1 MGRLPTVLAGKPLP
15 DESAVAAIVQR
26 LQALGKQGRAALCK
40 IGRAQVGRCGLKRVK
55 ERTRQRRKNGGPA
68 QQAEQAVDERILGVV
83 NGRLIGVPM
92 CAQGPFHR
100 RGRAGVGQGQLQRGR
115 QGAGAARGLGCGRGS
130 TAWLRCGTLQA
141 RQHARQ
147 ALGFFLAFGRGQR
160 QQGQCQRVGMA
171 AHALVHADAP
181 VPCAGVLAVG
191 IGLLGQW
198 PVGRF
203 FAGLTQAHQQFGAAA
218 FQPGVGAGGLHCGGQ
233 QGRAFCA
240 IVQRLA
246 QGVQHKVV
254 IHIGAALKRPRLRI
268 KRHHFVLEQPQVG
281 QYEFRPA
288 LVQVAKEHEPQPG
301 AQRRHLLRHTP
312 HGFGACRVPLSI
324 RLGGGVVR
332 LQGLQ
337 QRGLGQR
344 FGGGLVRAGGGKQRR
359 HLAMRVYRKQLG

>member
-1 MGRLPTVLAGKPLP
+1 
-15 DESAVAAIVQR
+15 
-26 LQALGKQGRAALCK
+26 
-40 IGRAQVGRCGLKRVK
+40 
-55 ERTRQRRKNGGPA
+55 
-68 QQAEQAVDERILGVV
+68 
-83 NGRLIGVPM
+83 
-92 CAQGPFHR
+92 
-100 RGRAGVGQGQLQRGR
+100 
-115 QGAGAARGLGCGRGS
+115 
-130 TAWLRCGTLQA
+130 
-141 RQHARQ
+141 
-147 ALGFFLAFGRGQR
+147 
-160 QQGQCQRVGMA
+160 MA

-203 FAGLTQAHQQFGAAA
+203 FAGLAQAHQQFGAAA

-246 QGVQHKVV
+246 QGVQRKVV

-301 AQRRHLLRHTP
+301 AQRRHLLCHTP
-312 HGFGACRVPLSI
+312 HGLSAGGVPLAVG
-324 RLGGGVVR
+324 LGGGVVR

-337 QRGLGQR
+337 QRGLGLR

>member
-1 MGRLPTVLAGKPLP
+1 MQAGQH
-15 DESAVAAIVQR
+15 AC
-26 LQALGKQGRAALCK
+26 QALAFFIAFGGGL
-40 IGRAQVGRCGLKRVK
+40 GLK
-55 ERTRQRRKNGGPA
+55 
-68 QQAEQAVDERILGVV
+68 
-83 NGRLIGVPM
+83 
-92 CAQGPFHR
+92 C
-100 RGRAGVGQGQLQRGR
+100 
-115 QGAGAARGLGCGRGS
+115 
-130 TAWLRCGTLQA
+130 
-141 RQHARQ
+141 
-147 ALGFFLAFGRGQR
+147 
-160 QQGQCQRVGMA
+160 QCQSICMA

-312 HGFGACRVPLSI
+312 HGFGAGGVPLAI
-324 RLGGGVVR
+324 GLGGGVVR

-337 QRGLGQR
+337 QRGLGLR